1 MRILLITT
9 TLLCFFIAT
18 LLGITIFS
26 KPGGLLKGPQPC
38 TDTEHQTE
46 SQYDV
51 YNNKLV
57 LTINEQTHE
66 YELWSEKPHKSSD
79 ADWDIFYVKHADSC
93 HYCDSIK
100 AHRPTRNQ
108 EIINE

>member
-26 KPGGLLKGPQPC
+26 KPGGLLKEQPC
-38 TDTEHQTE
+38 TDTERQTE

-57 LTINEQTHE
+57 LTINNQTHE

-79 ADWDIFYVKHADSC
+79 AVWDIFYVKHADSC

-100 AHRPTRNQ
+100 ARRPIRNQ
-108 EIINE
+108 EIINK

>member
-9 TLLCFFIAT
+9 MLLCFFIAT

-26 KPGGLLKGPQPC
+26 EKGALLKKDPC
-38 TDTEHQTE
+38 TDTECQAE
-46 SQYDV
+46 SQYGI

-66 YELWSEKPHKSSD
+66 YELWGEKPHKSSG

-100 AHRPTRNQ
+100 ARRPIRNQ
-108 EIINE
+108 EIINK

>member
-9 TLLCFFIAT
+9 TLLCLFIAT

-26 KPGGLLKGPQPC
+26 RPGGLLRAQPC
-38 TDTEHQTE
+38 TDTERQTE

-66 YELWSEKPHKSSD
+66 YELWGEKPHKSSD
-79 ADWDIFYVKHADSC
+79 ADWDIIYVKHSDSC
-93 HYCDSIK
+93 HFCDSIK